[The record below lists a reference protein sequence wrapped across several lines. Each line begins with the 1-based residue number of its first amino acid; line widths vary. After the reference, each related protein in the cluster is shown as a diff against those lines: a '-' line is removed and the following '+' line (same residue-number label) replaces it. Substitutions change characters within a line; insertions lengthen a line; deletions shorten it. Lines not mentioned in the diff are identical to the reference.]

1 MMVWSISSLQPANM
15 GSHKGIGAD
24 GDWFTDFSELGLGP
38 CLSSEFE
45 STGTEQSLGIVPR
58 DLL

>member
-1 MMVWSISSLQPANM
+1 M
-15 GSHKGIGAD
+15 GSDNGIGVD

-38 CLSSEFE
+38 CLSSWFG